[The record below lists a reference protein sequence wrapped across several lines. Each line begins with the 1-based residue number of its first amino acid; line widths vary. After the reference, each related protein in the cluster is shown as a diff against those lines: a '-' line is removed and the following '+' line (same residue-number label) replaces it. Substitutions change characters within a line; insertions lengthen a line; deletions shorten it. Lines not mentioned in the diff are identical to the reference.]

1 MSLRGLPGF
10 RRGPGRWVLIGLGAL
25 FLAGL
30 LVFAS
35 LPFLVSALAPRL
47 GAVPTSPL
55 VLDRHGRL
63 LRAFTVADG
72 RWRLP
77 VTLAEV
83 DPLFIRILLACEDRR
98 FHDHGGVDVLALA
111 RAAQQWASK
120 GRIVSGASTLT
131 MQVAR
136 LLAGQPTRGLAGK
149 TRQMVSALA
158 LERQLDKV
166 AILERYLLLAPY
178 GGNLEGIRAATL
190 AWFGK
195 EPGRLTPAQAALLVA
210 LPQAPEARRP
220 DRDPAAAERARDR
233 VLARAVA
240 AGILDHEEA
249 EAARREPVP
258 RRRRPFPLLAP
269 HATQRARV
277 AHPDL
282 GVQRLTLDADL
293 QARLE
298 TLAAE
303 RALALGERLSLALL
317 VADHGTGEILAAVGS
332 AGLLA
337 GDREGFIDMTRAV
350 RSPGST
356 LKPLIY
362 GLAFEAGI
370 GHPESLVEDRPA
382 GFGRYVPANFD
393 RDYQGTVTLRRALQ
407 LSLNIPA
414 VKLLEAVGPARLV
427 ARLKR
432 AGARP
437 ELPDLSPPGLAIG
450 LGGVGLRLTDL
461 VAVYGAIARGG
472 RSLRLVENLSAAPA
486 AGASQAATPGGIPGL
501 DPQTNPAAIRT
512 EVPGKHQSAT
522 QDATRNVIPRG
533 SSTAAPV
540 AQDPP
545 GQQRVL
551 EAGAAWQ
558 VANILAGVPAP
569 EAASAAGLAFKTGT
583 SYGYRDAWAL
593 GFDGRHV
600 IGVWAGRPDGA
611 PVPGLTGITAA
622 APLLID
628 AFARLG
634 PRQPLPP
641 APPGVLQTTTA
652 KLPPPLRQVGGSAAT
667 AGPRIAFPPAGARLA
682 LAPGG
687 EAELTLK
694 VRDGQPPFTW
704 FANGAPIAREP
715 YARATHWRPA
725 GPGFVSLA
733 VVDAEGRSSRVRV
746 FLEPGP

>member
-1 MSLRGLPGF
+1 MRLRLLPDP
-10 RRGPGRWVLIGLGAL
+10 RQGPGRWLLLALGAL

-30 LVFAS
+30 AALAS
-35 LPFLVSALAPRL
+35 LPFLASALEPRL

-77 VTLAEV
+77 VTLGEV

-111 RAAQQWASK
+111 RAARQWVVN

-136 LLAGQPTRGLAGK
+136 LLEGQPTRGLAGK

-158 LERQLDKV
+158 LERRLDKV

-220 DRDPAAAERARDR
+220 DRDPVAAERARDR

-240 AGILDHEEA
+240 AGILDHDEA

-258 RRRRPFPLLAP
+258 HRRRPFPLLAP

-282 GVQRLTLDADL
+282 AVQRLTLDADL

-317 VADHGTGEILAAVGS
+317 VADHGTGEILASVGS

-337 GDREGFIDMTRAV
+337 GDREGFIDMTQAV

-370 GHPESLVEDRPA
+370 GHPESLIEDRPA

-461 VAVYGAIARGG
+461 VALYGAIARGG
-472 RSLRLVENLSAAPA
+472 RSLRLVENLSASPAP
-486 AGASQAATPGGIPGL
+486 GESPTATPVG
-501 DPQTNPAAIRT
+501 
-512 EVPGKHQSAT
+512 
-522 QDATRNVIPRG
+522 
-533 SSTAAPV
+533 
-540 AQDPP
+540 QDPP
-545 GQQRVL
+545 SQQRVL

>member
-1 MSLRGLPGF
+1 MMRLRRLA
-10 RRGPGRWVLIGLGAL
+10 GPSRLLLIGLGVG
-25 FLAGL
+25 FLAGVTL
-30 LVFAS
+30 YVTLK
-35 LPFLVSALAPRL
+35 FLTGGVEPQLA
-47 GAVPTSPL
+47 GVPTSPL

-83 DPLFIRILLACEDRR
+83 DPLFIRMLLACEDRR
-98 FHDHGGVDVLALA
+98 FHDHAGVDVLALG
-111 RAAQQWASK
+111 RAALQWAAN

-136 LLAGQPTRGLAGK
+136 LLDGQPTRGLAGK
-149 TRQMVSALA
+149 TRQMLTALV
-158 LERQLDKV
+158 LERRLDK
-166 AILERYLLLAPY
+166 ASILERYLLLAPY

-220 DRDPAAAERARDR
+220 DRDPAAARRARDR

-240 AGILDHEEA
+240 AGILASDEA
-249 EAARREPVP
+249 EAAQREPVP
-258 RRRRPFPLLAP
+258 SRRRPFPILAP

-277 AHPDL
+277 AHPEL

-298 TLAAE
+298 ALAAE
-303 RALALGERLSLALL
+303 RALAMGERLSLALL
-317 VADHGTGEILAAVGS
+317 VADHGTGEVLASVGS
-332 AGLLA
+332 ADLLA

-370 GHPESLVEDRPA
+370 GHPESLIEDRPA

-432 AGARP
+432 AGARL

-450 LGGVGLRLTDL
+450 LGGVGLRLKDL
-461 VAVYGAIARGG
+461 VALYGAIARGG
-472 RSLRLVENLSAAPA
+472 RALRLVENLSAP
-486 AGASQAATPGGIPGL
+486 SESIPMGTQVFQDL
-501 DPQTNPAAIRT
+501 PNP
-512 EVPGKHQSAT
+512 
-522 QDATRNVIPRG
+522 
-533 SSTAAPV
+533 
-540 AQDPP
+540 
-545 GQQRVL
+545 QRVL
-551 EAGAAWQ
+551 EEGAAWQ
-558 VANILAGVPAP
+558 VGNILAGVPPPA
-569 EAASAAGLAFKTGT
+569 AASTAGLAFKTGT

-611 PVPGLTGITAA
+611 PVPGLTGISAA

-641 APPGVLQTTTA
+641 PPPGVLQTTTA

-667 AGPRIAFPPAGARLA
+667 SGPRIAFPPAGSRLA

-704 FANGAPIAREP
+704 FADGAPIAREP
-715 YARATHWRPA
+715 YARATRWHPA
-725 GPGFVSLA
+725 GPGYTTLA

>member
-1 MSLRGLPGF
+1 MTLGKLQVRGVYAWLLVG
-10 RRGPGRWVLIGLGAL
+10 GLGLLLLLLLGIQVGGWVLARSLSEP
-25 FLAGL
+25 
-30 LVFAS
+30 VRVAS
-35 LPFLVSALAPRL
+35 
-47 GAVPTSPL
+47 SPL
-55 VLDRHGRL
+55 VVDRQGRL

-83 DPLFIRILLACEDRR
+83 DPLFLSLLLTFEDRR
-98 FHDHGGVDVLALA
+98 FYHHGGVDYLALA
-111 RAAQQWASK
+111 RAVGQLIVN
-120 GRIVSGASTLT
+120 GRVVSGASTLT
-131 MQVAR
+131 MQTAR
-136 LLAGQPTRGLAGK
+136 LLHGQSSRGVAGK
-149 TRQMVSALA
+149 LRQMVQALA
-158 LERQLDKV
+158 LERRLDKA
-166 AILERYLLLAPY
+166 AILERYLHLAPY
-178 GGNLEGIRAATL
+178 GGNLEGIRAASL
-190 AWFGK
+190 AWFGL
-195 EPGRLTPAQAALLVA
+195 EPRRLTPAQAALLVA

-220 DRDPAAAERARDR
+220 DRDPAAARRARDR
-233 VLARAVA
+233 VLARALA
-240 AGILDHEEA
+240 AGILDA
-249 EAARREPVP
+249 ETVAAAQREPVP
-258 RRRRPFPLLAP
+258 RQRLPFPLLAP
-269 HATQRARV
+269 HATQRARL
-277 AHPDL
+277 AHPERP
-282 GVQRLTLDADL
+282 VQRLTLAADL

-303 RALALGERLSLALL
+303 RGRLLGEKLSLALL
-317 VADHGTGEILAAVGS
+317 VADHPSGEILAAVGS
-332 AGLLA
+332 PGLETA
-337 GDREGFIDMTRAV
+337 REGFIDMTRVV

-370 GHPESLVEDRPA
+370 AHPESLIEDRPA

-472 RSLRLVENLSAAPA
+472 RPMPLVEELPMVTDGGADGAGSAPSEGAGVKAQAFPGDDRLRLPV
-486 AGASQAATPGGIPGL
+486 L
-501 DPQTNPAAIRT
+501 DER
-512 EVPGKHQSAT
+512 
-522 QDATRNVIPRG
+522 
-533 SSTAAPV
+533 
-540 AQDPP
+540 
-545 GQQRVL
+545 
-551 EAGAAWQ
+551 AAWQ
-558 VANILAGVPAP
+558 VTDILAAAPPP
-569 EAASAAGLAFKTGT
+569 EAANTAGLAFKTGT

-600 IGVWAGRPDGA
+600 VGVWVGRPDGA

-622 APLLID
+622 APLLVD
-628 AFARLG
+628 VFARLG
-634 PRQPLPP
+634 PRHPLPP
-641 APPGVLQTTTA
+641 APPGVLRATTA
-652 KLPPPLRQVGGSAAT
+652 SLPPPLRRVDEPAAT

-682 LAPGG
+682 LGAGLDG
-687 EAELTLK
+687 ELALK

-704 FANGAPIAREP
+704 FANGAPIAHEP
-715 YARATHWRPA
+715 FARVTPWRPQGA
-725 GPGFVSLA
+725 GFVTLA
-733 VVDAEGRSSRVRV
+733 VVDAQGRSGRVRV

>member
-1 MSLRGLPGF
+1 MMRLRRLV
-10 RRGPGRWVLIGLGAL
+10 GPGRLLLIGLGVA
-25 FLAGL
+25 FLAGVTL
-30 LVFAS
+30 YAS
-35 LPFLVSALAPRL
+35 LKFLTRGLEPQLAGVL
-47 GAVPTSPL
+47 TSPL
-55 VLDRHGRL
+55 VLDRHDRL

-83 DPLFIRILLACEDRR
+83 DPLFIRMLLACEDRR
-98 FHDHGGVDVLALA
+98 FHDHAGVDVLALG
-111 RAAQQWASK
+111 RAALQWAAN
-120 GRIVSGASTLT
+120 GRIVSGASTLS

-136 LLAGQPTRGLAGK
+136 LLDGQPTRGLAGK
-149 TRQMVSALA
+149 TRQMLAALA
-158 LERQLDKV
+158 LEGRLDKA

-220 DRDPAAAERARDR
+220 DRDPAAAGRARDR
-233 VLARAVA
+233 VLSRAVA
-240 AGILDHEEA
+240 AGILASDEA
-249 EAARREPVP
+249 EAAQREPVP
-258 RRRRPFPLLAP
+258 SRRRPFPLLAP

-277 AHPDL
+277 AHPEL

-298 TLAAE
+298 ALAAE

-317 VADHGTGEILAAVGS
+317 VADHGTGEILASVGS

-370 GHPESLVEDRPA
+370 GHPESLIEDRPT

-461 VAVYGAIARGG
+461 VAVYGAIGRGG
-472 RSLRLVENLSAAPA
+472 RALRLEENLSVPLDSAPA
-486 AGASQAATPGGIPGL
+486 VSLAATDLP
-501 DPQTNPAAIRT
+501 N
-512 EVPGKHQSAT
+512 
-522 QDATRNVIPRG
+522 
-533 SSTAAPV
+533 
-540 AQDPP
+540 
-545 GQQRVL
+545 QQRVL
-551 EAGAAWQ
+551 EEGAAWQ
-558 VANILAGVPAP
+558 VGNILTGVPPPA
-569 EAASAAGLAFKTGT
+569 AASTAGLAFKTGT

-611 PVPGLTGITAA
+611 PVPGLTGLSAA

-641 APPGVLQTTTA
+641 PPPGVLRTTTA
-652 KLPPPLRQVGGSAAT
+652 KLPPPLRQVGGSVAT
-667 AGPRIAFPPAGARLA
+667 SGPRIAFPPAGSRLA

-704 FANGAPIAREP
+704 FADGAPIAREP
-715 YARATHWRPA
+715 YARATRWHPA
-725 GPGFVSLA
+725 GPGFTTLA
-733 VVDAEGRSSRVRV
+733 VVDAVGRSSRVRV

>member
-10 RRGPGRWVLIGLGAL
+10 RRGPGRWLLIALGAL

-35 LPFLVSALAPRL
+35 LPFLASALAPRL

-77 VTLAEV
+77 VTLGEV

-111 RAAQQWASK
+111 RAAQQWATN

-136 LLAGQPTRGLAGK
+136 LLEGQPTRGLAGK

-158 LERQLDKV
+158 LERRLDKV

-220 DRDPAAAERARDR
+220 DRDPVAAERARDR

-240 AGILDHEEA
+240 AGILDHDEA

-258 RRRRPFPLLAP
+258 HRRRPFPLLAP

-282 GVQRLTLDADL
+282 AVQRLTLDADL

-317 VADHGTGEILAAVGS
+317 VADHGSGEILASVGS

-370 GHPESLVEDRPA
+370 GHPESLIEDRPS

-472 RSLRLVENLSAAPA
+472 RSLRLVENLSASPATGESPA
-486 AGASQAATPGGIPGL
+486 ATS
-501 DPQTNPAAIRT
+501 
-512 EVPGKHQSAT
+512 
-522 QDATRNVIPRG
+522 
-533 SSTAAPV
+533 V
-540 AQDPP
+540 AQDSPS
-545 GQQRVL
+545 QQRVL

-628 AFARLG
+628 VFARLG

-715 YARATHWRPA
+715 YARATRWRPA

-746 FLEPGP
+746 FLEPGS

>member
-1 MSLRGLPGF
+1 MRLKGLPGP
-10 RRGPGRWVLIGLGAL
+10 RRGPGRWLLIALGIG

-30 LVFAS
+30 AALAS
-35 LPFLVSALAPRL
+35 LSFLVNALEPRL

-83 DPLFIRILLACEDRR
+83 DPLFIRMLLACEDRR
-98 FHDHGGVDVLALA
+98 FHDHAGIDYLALA
-111 RAAQQWASK
+111 RAAGQWAAN

-136 LLAGQPTRGLAGK
+136 LLEGQPTRGLAGK
-149 TRQMVSALA
+149 TRQMVAALA
-158 LERQLDKV
+158 LERRLDKA

-178 GGNLEGIRAATL
+178 GGNLEGLRAATL

-240 AGILDHEEA
+240 AGILDHDEA

-258 RRRRPFPLLAP
+258 HRRRPFPLLAP
-269 HATQRARV
+269 HATQRVRV

-282 GVQRLTLDADL
+282 AVQPLTLDADL

-303 RALALGERLSLALL
+303 RALALGERLSVALL
-317 VADHGTGEILAAVGS
+317 VADHGTGEILASVGS

-370 GHPESLVEDRPA
+370 GHPESLIEDRPA

-427 ARLKR
+427 ARLKQ

-472 RSLRLVENLSAAPA
+472 RALKLVEDL
-486 AGASQAATPGGIPGL
+486 AATP
-501 DPQTNPAAIRT
+501 
-512 EVPGKHQSAT
+512 
-522 QDATRNVIPRG
+522 VI
-533 SSTAAPV
+533 
-540 AQDPP
+540 QDPS

-622 APLLID
+622 APLLVD

-641 APPGVLQTTTA
+641 APPGVLYTTTA
-652 KLPPPLRQVGGSAAT
+652 KLPPPLRQVGGSAVT

>member
-1 MSLRGLPGF
+1 MMRLRRLA
-10 RRGPGRWVLIGLGAL
+10 GPSRLLLIGLGVG
-25 FLAGL
+25 FLAGVTL
-30 LVFAS
+30 YVTLK
-35 LPFLVSALAPRL
+35 FLTGGVEPQLA
-47 GAVPTSPL
+47 GVPTSPL

-83 DPLFIRILLACEDRR
+83 DPLFIRMLLACEDRR
-98 FHDHGGVDVLALA
+98 FHDHAGVDVLALG
-111 RAAQQWASK
+111 RAALQWAAN

-136 LLAGQPTRGLAGK
+136 LLDGQPTRGLAGK
-149 TRQMVSALA
+149 TRQMLTALV
-158 LERQLDKV
+158 LERRLDK
-166 AILERYLLLAPY
+166 ASILERYLLLAPY

-220 DRDPAAAERARDR
+220 DRDPAAARRARDR

-240 AGILDHEEA
+240 AGILASDEA
-249 EAARREPVP
+249 EAAQREPVP
-258 RRRRPFPLLAP
+258 SRRRPFPILAP

-277 AHPDL
+277 AHPEL

-298 TLAAE
+298 ALAAE
-303 RALALGERLSLALL
+303 RALAMGERLSLALL
-317 VADHGTGEILAAVGS
+317 VADHGTGEVLASVGS
-332 AGLLA
+332 ADLLA

-370 GHPESLVEDRPA
+370 GHPESLIEDRPA

-432 AGARP
+432 AGARL

-461 VAVYGAIARGG
+461 VALYGAIARGG
-472 RSLRLVENLSAAPA
+472 RALRLVENLSAP
-486 AGASQAATPGGIPGL
+486 SESIPMGTQVFQDL
-501 DPQTNPAAIRT
+501 PNP
-512 EVPGKHQSAT
+512 
-522 QDATRNVIPRG
+522 
-533 SSTAAPV
+533 
-540 AQDPP
+540 
-545 GQQRVL
+545 QRVL
-551 EAGAAWQ
+551 EEGAAWQ
-558 VANILAGVPAP
+558 VGNILAGVPPPA
-569 EAASAAGLAFKTGT
+569 AASTAGLAFKTGT

-611 PVPGLTGITAA
+611 PVPGLTGISAA

-641 APPGVLQTTTA
+641 PPPGVLQTTTA

-667 AGPRIAFPPAGARLA
+667 SGPRIAFPPAGSRLA

-704 FANGAPIAREP
+704 FADGAPIAREP
-715 YARATHWRPA
+715 YARATRWHPA
-725 GPGFVSLA
+725 GPGYTTLA

>member
-1 MSLRGLPGF
+1 MLLGLNWLGVRGAS
-10 RRGPGRWVLIGLGAL
+10 GPSRWLLIGLGLGFLAGVIALASLL
-25 FLAGL
+25 FLARGVEPPL
-30 LVFAS
+30 HDLT
-35 LPFLVSALAPRL
+35 
-47 GAVPTSPL
+47 TSPL

-72 RWRLP
+72 LWRLP

-83 DPLFIRILLACEDRR
+83 DPLFIRMLLACEDRR
-98 FHDHGGVDVLALA
+98 FYDHAGVDVLALG
-111 RAAQQWASK
+111 RAALQWAAN

-131 MQVAR
+131 MQLAR
-136 LLAGQPTRGLAGK
+136 LLDGQPTRGLVGK
-149 TRQMVSALA
+149 TRQMITALA
-158 LERQLDKV
+158 LERQLDKA

-178 GGNLEGIRAATL
+178 GGNLEGVRAATL

-240 AGILDHEEA
+240 AGILARDEA
-249 EAARREPVP
+249 EAAQREPIP
-258 RRRRPFPLLAP
+258 TRRRPFPILAP
-269 HATQRARV
+269 HAAQRARV
-277 AHPDL
+277 AHPEL
-282 GVQRLTLDADL
+282 GVQRLTLDADI
-293 QARLE
+293 QVRLE
-298 TLAAE
+298 ALAAE

-317 VADHGTGEILAAVGS
+317 VVDHGTGEILASVGS

-370 GHPESLVEDRPA
+370 GHPESLIEDRPA

-432 AGARP
+432 AGAHP

-472 RSLRLVENLSAAPA
+472 QALRLVENLSAPPA
-486 AGASQAATPGGIPGL
+486 STPEETPIP
-501 DPQTNPAAIRT
+501 
-512 EVPGKHQSAT
+512 K
-522 QDATRNVIPRG
+522 
-533 SSTAAPV
+533 
-540 AQDPP
+540 DPP
-545 GQQRVL
+545 RLQRVL
-551 EAGAAWQ
+551 DEGAAWQ
-558 VANILAGVPAP
+558 VGNILAGVPP
-569 EAASAAGLAFKTGT
+569 PVAANTAGLAFKTGT

-593 GFDGRHV
+593 GYDGRHV

-611 PVPGLTGITAA
+611 PVPGLTGISAA

-641 APPGVLQTTTA
+641 PPPGVLRTSTA
-652 KLPPPLRQVGGSAAT
+652 KLPPPLRQVGGTAAT
-667 AGPRIAFPPAGARLA
+667 SGPRIAFPPAGSRLA
-682 LAPGG
+682 LASGG

-704 FANGAPIAREP
+704 FADGAPIAREP
-715 YARATHWRPA
+715 YARATRWRPA
-725 GPGFVSLA
+725 GPGFTTLA
-733 VVDAEGRSSRVRV
+733 VVDAEGRSSRVRIY
-746 FLEPGP
+746 LEPGP

>member
-1 MSLRGLPGF
+1 M
-10 RRGPGRWVLIGLGAL
+10 
-25 FLAGL
+25 
-30 LVFAS
+30 
-35 LPFLVSALAPRL
+35 
-47 GAVPTSPL
+47 
-55 VLDRHGRL
+55 
-63 LRAFTVADG
+63 
-72 RWRLP
+72 
-77 VTLAEV
+77 
-83 DPLFIRILLACEDRR
+83 
-98 FHDHGGVDVLALA
+98 
-111 RAAQQWASK
+111 
-120 GRIVSGASTLT
+120 
-131 MQVAR
+131 
-136 LLAGQPTRGLAGK
+136 
-149 TRQMVSALA
+149 
-158 LERQLDKV
+158 
-166 AILERYLLLAPY
+166 
-178 GGNLEGIRAATL
+178 
-190 AWFGK
+190 
-195 EPGRLTPAQAALLVA
+195 
-210 LPQAPEARRP
+210 
-220 DRDPAAAERARDR
+220 
-233 VLARAVA
+233 
-240 AGILDHEEA
+240 
-249 EAARREPVP
+249 
-258 RRRRPFPLLAP
+258 
-269 HATQRARV
+269 
-277 AHPDL
+277 
-282 GVQRLTLDADL
+282 QRLTLDADL
-293 QARLE
+293 QAKLE
-298 TLAAE
+298 MLAAE
-303 RALALGERLSLALL
+303 RALALGKRLSLALL
-317 VADHGTGEILAAVGS
+317 VADHGTGEILASVGS

-370 GHPESLVEDRPA
+370 GHPESLIEDRPA

-486 AGASQAATPGGIPGL
+486 AGASRSATPAGTPRL
-501 DPQTNPAAIRT
+501 DSNIDPDTTRT
-512 EVPGKHQSAT
+512 EVPGKHQSPT
-522 QDATRNVIPRG
+522 QDVTRTVTSRE

-540 AQDPP
+540 AQDSS

-652 KLPPPLRQVGGSAAT
+652 
-667 AGPRIAFPPAGARLA
+667 
-682 LAPGG
+682 
-687 EAELTLK
+687 
-694 VRDGQPPFTW
+694 
-704 FANGAPIAREP
+704 
-715 YARATHWRPA
+715 
-725 GPGFVSLA
+725 
-733 VVDAEGRSSRVRV
+733 
-746 FLEPGP
+746 

>member
-1 MSLRGLPGF
+1 MSLRRLSGF

-25 FLAGL
+25 FLVGL
-30 LVFAS
+30 LVLAS
-35 LPFLVSALAPRL
+35 LPFLASALAPRL

-111 RAAQQWASK
+111 RAAQQWATN

-136 LLAGQPTRGLAGK
+136 LLEGQPTRGLAGK

-158 LERQLDKV
+158 LERRLDKA

-240 AGILDHEEA
+240 AGILDHDEA

-258 RRRRPFPLLAP
+258 HRRRPFPLLAP

-282 GVQRLTLDADL
+282 AVQRLTLDADL

-298 TLAAE
+298 SLAAE

-317 VADHGTGEILAAVGS
+317 VADHGSGEILAYVGS

-337 GDREGFIDMTRAV
+337 GDREGFIDMTQSV

-370 GHPESLVEDRPA
+370 GHPESLIEDRPA
-382 GFGRYVPANFD
+382 GFGRYIPANFD

-461 VAVYGAIARGG
+461 VALYGAIARGG
-472 RSLRLVENLSAAPA
+472 RSLRLVENLSASPAP
-486 AGASQAATPGGIPGL
+486 GESPTATP
-501 DPQTNPAAIRT
+501 
-512 EVPGKHQSAT
+512 
-522 QDATRNVIPRG
+522 
-533 SSTAAPV
+533 V
-540 AQDPP
+540 AKDLPS
-545 GQQRVL
+545 QQRVL

-558 VANILAGVPAP
+558 VVNILAGVPAP

-611 PVPGLTGITAA
+611 PVPGLTGISAA

-634 PRQPLPP
+634 QRQPLPP

-667 AGPRIAFPPAGARLA
+667 TGPRIAFPPAGARLA

-687 EAELTLK
+687 ESELTIK

-715 YARATHWRPA
+715 YARVTRWRPA

>member
-1 MSLRGLPGF
+1 MTLGKLQVRGVYAWLLVG
-10 RRGPGRWVLIGLGAL
+10 GLGLLLLLLLGIQVGGWVLAR
-25 FLAGL
+25 
-30 LVFAS
+30 S
-35 LPFLVSALAPRL
+35 LSEPVRVA
-47 GAVPTSPL
+47 TSPL
-55 VLDRHGRL
+55 VVDRQGRL

-83 DPLFIRILLACEDRR
+83 DPLFLSLLLTFEDRR
-98 FHDHGGVDVLALA
+98 FYHHGGVDYLALA
-111 RAAQQWASK
+111 RAVGQLIVN
-120 GRIVSGASTLT
+120 GRVVSGASTLT
-131 MQVAR
+131 MQTAR
-136 LLAGQPTRGLAGK
+136 LLHGQSSRGVAGK
-149 TRQMVSALA
+149 LRQMVQALA
-158 LERQLDKV
+158 LERRLDKA
-166 AILERYLLLAPY
+166 AILERYLHLAPY
-178 GGNLEGIRAATL
+178 GGNLEGIRAASL
-190 AWFGK
+190 AWFGL
-195 EPGRLTPAQAALLVA
+195 EPRRLTPAQAALLVA

-220 DRDPAAAERARDR
+220 DRDPAAARRARDR
-233 VLARAVA
+233 VLARALA
-240 AGILDHEEA
+240 AGILDA
-249 EAARREPVP
+249 ETVAAAQREPVP
-258 RRRRPFPLLAP
+258 RQRLPFPLLAP
-269 HATQRARV
+269 HATQRARL
-277 AHPDL
+277 AHPERP
-282 GVQRLTLDADL
+282 VQRLTLAADL

-303 RALALGERLSLALL
+303 RGRLLGEKLSLALL
-317 VADHGTGEILAAVGS
+317 VADHPSGEILAAVGS
-332 AGLLA
+332 PGLETA
-337 GDREGFIDMTRAV
+337 REGFIDMTRVV

-370 GHPESLVEDRPA
+370 AHPESLIEDRPA

-472 RSLRLVENLSAAPA
+472 RPMPLVEELPMVTDGGADGAGSAPSEGAGVKAQAFPGDDRLRLPV
-486 AGASQAATPGGIPGL
+486 L
-501 DPQTNPAAIRT
+501 DER
-512 EVPGKHQSAT
+512 
-522 QDATRNVIPRG
+522 
-533 SSTAAPV
+533 
-540 AQDPP
+540 
-545 GQQRVL
+545 
-551 EAGAAWQ
+551 AAWQ
-558 VANILAGVPAP
+558 VTDILAAAPPP
-569 EAASAAGLAFKTGT
+569 EAANTAGLAFKTGT

-600 IGVWAGRPDGA
+600 VGVWVGRPDGA

-622 APLLID
+622 APLLVD
-628 AFARLG
+628 VFARLG
-634 PRQPLPP
+634 PRHPLPP
-641 APPGVLQTTTA
+641 APPGVLRATTA
-652 KLPPPLRQVGGSAAT
+652 SLPPPLRRVDEPAAT

-682 LAPGG
+682 LGAGLD
-687 EAELTLK
+687 AELALK

-704 FANGAPIAREP
+704 FANGTPIAHEP
-715 YARATHWRPA
+715 FARVTPWRPQGA
-725 GPGFVSLA
+725 GFVTLA
-733 VVDAEGRSSRVRV
+733 VVDAQGRSGRVRV

>member
-1 MSLRGLPGF
+1 MNLKGLPGP
-10 RRGPGRWVLIGLGAL
+10 RRWLLIALGIGC
-25 FLAGL
+25 LAGL
-30 LVFAS
+30 VALAS
-35 LPFLVSALAPRL
+35 LPFLANALEPSL

-83 DPLFIRILLACEDRR
+83 DPLFIRMLLACEDRR
-98 FHDHGGVDVLALA
+98 FHDHGGVDILALA
-111 RAAQQWASK
+111 RAAGQWAAN

-136 LLAGQPTRGLAGK
+136 LLEGQPTRGLAGK
-149 TRQMVSALA
+149 TRQMVAALA
-158 LERQLDKV
+158 LERRLDKA

-233 VLARAVA
+233 VLARAIA
-240 AGILDHEEA
+240 AGILDHDEA

-269 HATQRARV
+269 HATQRVRV

-282 GVQRLTLDADL
+282 AVQRLTLDADL

-303 RALALGERLSLALL
+303 RALALGERLSVALL
-317 VADHGTGEILAAVGS
+317 VADHGTGEILASVGS

-370 GHPESLVEDRPA
+370 GHPESLIEDRPA

-472 RSLRLVENLSAAPA
+472 RALQLVENLSATPA
-486 AGASQAATPGGIPGL
+486 I
-501 DPQTNPAAIRT
+501 
-512 EVPGKHQSAT
+512 
-522 QDATRNVIPRG
+522 
-533 SSTAAPV
+533 
-540 AQDPP
+540 QDPS

-551 EAGAAWQ
+551 EVGAAWQ

-593 GFDGRHV
+593 GFDGRYV

-641 APPGVLQTTTA
+641 APPGVLHTTTA

-704 FANGAPIAREP
+704 FADGAPIAREP
-715 YARATHWRPA
+715 YARATHWHPA
-725 GPGFVSLA
+725 GPGFVILA

>member
-1 MSLRGLPGF
+1 MRLKGLPGP
-10 RRGPGRWVLIGLGAL
+10 RRGPGRWLLIALGIGC
-25 FLAGL
+25 LAGL
-30 LVFAS
+30 ATLAS
-35 LPFLVSALAPRL
+35 LPFLVNALEPRL

-83 DPLFIRILLACEDRR
+83 DPLFIRMLLACEDRR

-111 RAAQQWASK
+111 RAAGQWAAN

-136 LLAGQPTRGLAGK
+136 LQEGQPTRGLAGK
-149 TRQMVSALA
+149 TRQMVAALA
-158 LERQLDKV
+158 LERRLDKA

-178 GGNLEGIRAATL
+178 GGNLEGLRAATL

-240 AGILDHEEA
+240 AGILDQDEA

-282 GVQRLTLDADL
+282 AVQRLTLDADL

-303 RALALGERLSLALL
+303 RALALGERLSVALL
-317 VADHGTGEILAAVGS
+317 VADHGTGEILASVGS

-356 LKPLIY
+356 LKSLIY

-370 GHPESLVEDRPA
+370 GHPESLIEDRPA

-472 RSLRLVENLSAAPA
+472 RALKLVENLSATPA
-486 AGASQAATPGGIPGL
+486 I
-501 DPQTNPAAIRT
+501 
-512 EVPGKHQSAT
+512 
-522 QDATRNVIPRG
+522 
-533 SSTAAPV
+533 
-540 AQDPP
+540 QDPS

-641 APPGVLQTTTA
+641 APPGVLHTTTA